1 MHNSLKKLLIRKR
14 NVKVGPIWFWSDI
27 CANYLQNIFL
37 YWLKINNKIAS
48 FCPFDFGVT
57 YDMSQFSWKKHFFI
71 HNYLQ
76 KLLIKNKFIL
86 FWCHDHI
93 LCMFIK
99 KNVTDYK

>member
-14 NVKVGPIWFWSDI
+14 NEKLAPFDFGVIYVRIITKH
-27 CANYLQNIFL
+27 FL